1 MSVANILVWLVI
13 IIPVFTYVLHKI
25 AYPIGIVSALIEDFF
40 EMFTYVGVDCKL
52 IAIYSNILIVFMLS
66 MLVIFL
72 YNKVKT

>member
-40 EMFTYVGVDCKL
+40 EMFTYVSYL
-52 IAIYSNILIVFMLS
+52 FI
-66 MLVIFL
+66 
-72 YNKVKT
+72 